1 VTPRTIRLVI
11 VATLL
16 LLGGGVATLGASTPF
31 LRGSLSDVLASAF
44 VFFAL
49 QSLRPLPPWQAA
61 LLAFGA
67 ASLIEL
73 GQAFHLAS
81 RLGARPGSLPAIL
94 LGNTYS
100 VMDLVMYA
108 LGCAGALGLE
118 RLMVQSRA

>member
-1 VTPRTIRLVI
+1 MTPRAIRLVF

-44 VFFAL
+44 VYFTL

-73 GQAFHLAS
+73 GQAFHLTS
-81 RLGARPGSLPAIL
+81 RLGFRPGSLPAIL
-94 LGNTYS
+94 LGSTYS
-100 VMDLVMYA
+100 VADLGTYA
-108 LGCAGALGLE
+108 LGCAVALGLE
-118 RLMVQSRA
+118 RIVVQSRA